1 MSVNHQPIR
10 AMLSS
15 AWEAVSGDPAM
26 LDAAAFVEDGALPA
40 FFPVTDLASA
50 TMAAAGLAISEMR
63 NHAISASPATVTV
76 DRRLAS
82 MWFHW
87 SQRPIGWMPP
97 APWDPIAGDYLAS
110 DGWIRLHT
118 NAPHHRKAAEQILGE
133 HQDKASMAKAV
144 GLWTKAE
151 LEQAIVEVGGCAA
164 EMRSIGSWVDHPQG
178 IAVAGEPL
186 VHWQPMQDEGHR
198 GQSNYSDP
206 LRRPTAHAISQTPW
220 RPDPTRPLHGLR
232 VLDLTRVLAGP
243 AATRFLA
250 AYGADV
256 LRIDPPTWDEP
267 GLVTDLTLGK
277 RCAHLDLHKQ
287 EDRAIFEKL
296 LSTADILVH
305 GYRPDALERLGFGI
319 EARRRLSPGLID
331 VSLDAYGWTGPWA
344 GRRGFDSLVQM
355 STGIA
360 DAGMQASGADKPKP
374 LPVQALDHG
383 TGYLM
388 AAAAVRGITER
399 LKTGRGMQARLSL
412 ARTAKFLF
420 DHATPN
426 DTTPLAAETPAD
438 LDPWPE
444 HTTWGEARRVRWPV
458 AMDGCEVKWNYAA
471 SPLGSS
477 PATWA

>member
-1 MSVNHQPIR
+1 MSVNQQPAR
-10 AMLSS
+10 TMLSS
-15 AWEAVSGDPAM
+15 AWSVLGGDPAT
-26 LDAAAFVEDGALPA
+26 LDAVTFAEEGALPA

-50 TMAAAGLAISEMR
+50 TMAAAALAISELR
-63 NHAISASPATVTV
+63 AHATSASSTSVTV

-118 NAPHHRKAAEQILGE
+118 NAPHHRKAAERILGE
-133 HQDKASMAKAV
+133 HEDKAGMAKAV
-144 GLWTKAE
+144 GPWKKAE
-151 LEQAIVEVGGCAA
+151 LERAIVDAGGCAA
-164 EMRSIGSWVDHPQG
+164 EMRSLDSWADHPQG
-178 IAVAGEPL
+178 IAVASEPL
-186 VHWQPMQDEGHR
+186 VHWQPMQDESRR
-198 GQSNYSDP
+198 GQSNDSDP
-206 LRRPTAHAISQTPW
+206 LW
-220 RPDPTRPLHGLR
+220 RSDATRPLHGLR

-267 GLVTDLTLGK
+267 ALVTDLTLGK
-277 RCAHLDLHKQ
+277 RCARLDLHKQ
-287 EDRAIFEKL
+287 DDRAIFEEL

-305 GYRPDALERLGFGI
+305 GYRPDALERLGFGV
-319 EARRRLSPGLID
+319 ETRRRLAPGLID
-331 VSLDAYGWTGPWA
+331 VCLDAYGWTGPWA
-344 GRRGFDSLVQM
+344 ARRGFDSLVQM

-374 LPVQALDHG
+374 LPVQALDHA

-388 AAAAVRGITER
+388 AAAVVRGITER

-412 ARTAKFLF
+412 ARTAKFLL

-426 DTTPLAAETPAD
+426 DTTKLATETPAD

-458 AMDGCEVKWNYAA
+458 AIEGCEAKWNYAA

-477 PATWA
+477 PPKWA

>member
-1 MSVNHQPIR
+1 MSVSQQP
-10 AMLSS
+10 AHTMLSS
-15 AWEAVSGDPAM
+15 AWSALGGDPAT
-26 LDAAAFVEDGALPA
+26 LDAAAFVEVGALPA

-50 TMAAAGLAISEMR
+50 TMAAAGLAISELR
-63 NHAISASPATVTV
+63 NHASSASPAAVTV

-87 SQRPIGWMPP
+87 SQRPIGWTPP

-118 NAPHHRKAAEQILGE
+118 NAPHHRKAAERILGE
-133 HQDKASMAKAV
+133 HQDKAGMAKAV
-144 GLWTKAE
+144 GAWKKAE
-151 LEQAIVEVGGCAA
+151 LEHAIVDVGGCAA
-164 EMRSIGSWVDHPQG
+164 EMRSLISWADHPQG
-178 IAVAGEPL
+178 IAVASEPL
-186 VHWQPMQDEGHR
+186 IHRQPMQDENR
-198 GQSNYSDP
+198 SS
-206 LRRPTAHAISQTPW
+206 W
-220 RPDPTRPLHGLR
+220 RPDTTRPLHGLR

-267 GLVTDLTLGK
+267 GLSTDLTLGK
-277 RCAHLDLHKQ
+277 RCARLDLRKQ
-287 EDRAIFEKL
+287 DDRAIFENL
-296 LSTADILVH
+296 LSTTDILVH
-305 GYRPDALERLGFGI
+305 GYRPDALERLGFGV
-319 EARRRLSPGLID
+319 EARRRLAPGLID
-331 VSLDAYGWTGPWA
+331 VCLDAYGWTGPWA

-412 ARTAKFLF
+412 ARTAKFLP

-426 DTTPLAAETPAD
+426 DTTPIAAETPAD

-458 AMDGCEVKWNYAA
+458 AMDGCEAKWNYAA

-477 PATWA
+477 PAEWV

>member
-1 MSVNHQPIR
+1 MSVNQQPVR

-15 AWEAVSGDPAM
+15 AWSALRGDPAM
-26 LDAAAFVEDGALPA
+26 LDAAAFVEEGALPA

-50 TMAAAGLAISEMR
+50 TMAAAGLAISELR
-63 NHAISASPATVTV
+63 NHATSASPTSVTV

-97 APWDPIAGDYLAS
+97 APWDPIAGDYLAT

-118 NAPHHRKAAEQILGE
+118 NAPHHRKAAERILGE
-133 HQDKASMAKAV
+133 HQDKVGMARAV
-144 GLWTKAE
+144 SPWKKAE

-164 EMRSIGSWVDHPQG
+164 EMRSIDSWADHPQG

-186 VHWQPMQDEGHR
+186 VHWKPMQDESH
-198 GQSNYSDP
+198 S
-206 LRRPTAHAISQTPW
+206 TW
-220 RPDPTRPLHGLR
+220 RPDATRPLHGLR

-267 GLVTDLTLGK
+267 GVVTDLTLGK
-277 RCAHLDLHKQ
+277 RCARLDLHKQ
-287 EDRAIFEKL
+287 DDCAIFENL
-296 LSTADILVH
+296 LSTTDILVH
-305 GYRPDALERLGFGI
+305 GYRPDALERLGFGV
-319 EARRRLSPGLID
+319 EARRRLAPGLVD
-331 VSLDAYGWTGPWA
+331 VCLDAYGWTGPWA

-412 ARTAKFLF
+412 ARTAKFLI

-426 DTTPLAAETPAD
+426 DTTALAAETPAD
-438 LDPWPE
+438 LDPWAE
-444 HTTWGEARRVRWPV
+444 HTTWGEARRVLWPV
-458 AMDGCEVKWNYAA
+458 ALEGCEAKWRYAA

-477 PATWA
+477 LAEWV

>member
-1 MSVNHQPIR
+1 MSANQQPIR

-15 AWEAVSGDPAM
+15 AWSAVGGDPAM
-26 LDAAAFVEDGALPA
+26 LDAAAFVEEGALPA
-40 FFPVTDLASA
+40 SFPVTDLASA
-50 TMAAAGLAISEMR
+50 TMAAAGLAISELR
-63 NHAISASPATVTV
+63 NHASSASPATFTV

-97 APWDPIAGDYLAS
+97 APWDPIAGDYQAS

-118 NAPHHRKAAEQILGE
+118 NAPHHRKAAERILGE
-133 HQDKASMAKAV
+133 HQDKVGMAKAV
-144 GLWTKAE
+144 ASWKKAE
-151 LEQAIVEVGGCAA
+151 LEQAIVDVGGCAA
-164 EMRSIGSWVDHPQG
+164 EMRSLGSWADHPQG

-186 VHWQPMQDEGHR
+186 VHWQPMQDENR
-198 GQSNYSDP
+198 S
-206 LRRPTAHAISQTPW
+206 PW
-220 RPDPTRPLHGLR
+220 RPDATRPLHGLR

-267 GLVTDLTLGK
+267 ALVTDLTLGK
-277 RCAHLDLHKQ
+277 RCAHLDLHNQ
-287 EDRAIFEKL
+287 DDRAIFEKL

-305 GYRPDALERLGFGI
+305 GYRPDALERLGFGV
-319 EARRRLSPGLID
+319 EARRRWAPGLID
-331 VSLDAYGWTGPWA
+331 VCLDAYGWTGPWA

-399 LKTGRGMQARLSL
+399 LKTGRGAQARLSL
-412 ARTAKFLF
+412 ARTAQFLL

-426 DTTPLAAETPAD
+426 DTTKLATETPAD

-458 AMDGCEVKWNYAA
+458 AMEGCEAKWNCAA

-477 PATWA
+477 SPKWA

>member
-1 MSVNHQPIR
+1 MSVNQQPVH
-10 AMLSS
+10 AMLST
-15 AWEAVSGDPAM
+15 AWTALGGDPAM
-26 LDAAAFVEDGALPA
+26 LNAAAFVEEGALPA
-40 FFPVTDLASA
+40 SFPVTDLACA
-50 TMAAAGLAISEMR
+50 TMAAAGLAIGELR
-63 NHAISASPATVTV
+63 KHATSASPATVTV

-118 NAPHHRKAAEQILGE
+118 NAPHHRKAAERILGE
-133 HQDKASMAKAV
+133 HQDKAGMAKAISP
-144 GLWTKAE
+144 WKKAE

-164 EMRSIGSWVDHPQG
+164 EMRSLDSWTEHPQG
-178 IAVAGEPL
+178 IAVANEPL
-186 VHWQPMQDEGHR
+186 VHWQPMLDE
-198 GQSNYSDP
+198 N
-206 LRRPTAHAISQTPW
+206 RRDTW
-220 RPDPTRPLHGLR
+220 RPDATRPLHGLR

-277 RCAHLDLHKQ
+277 RCARLDLHKQ
-287 EDRAIFEKL
+287 DDRAIFEKL
-296 LSTADILVH
+296 LPTADILVH
-305 GYRPDALERLGFGI
+305 GYRPDALERLGFGV
-319 EARRRLSPGLID
+319 EARRRLAPGLID
-331 VSLDAYGWTGPWA
+331 VCLDAYGWTGPWA

-360 DAGMQASGADKPKP
+360 DEGMQASGADKPKP

-412 ARTAKFLF
+412 ARTAKFLL

-426 DTTPLAAETPAD
+426 DTTALAAETPAD
-438 LDPWPE
+438 LDPWAE

-458 AMDGCEVKWNYAA
+458 AMDGCEAKWHYAA

-477 PATWA
+477 LAEWG

>member
-1 MSVNHQPIR
+1 MSVNQQPAH

-15 AWEAVSGDPAM
+15 AWSALRGDPAM
-26 LDAAAFVEDGALPA
+26 LDAAGFVEEGALPA

-50 TMAAAGLAISEMR
+50 TMAAGGLAISELR
-63 NHAISASPATVTV
+63 SHATSTVPASVTV

-87 SQRPIGWMPP
+87 SQRPIGWVPP

-118 NAPHHRKAAEQILGE
+118 NAPHHRKAAERILGE
-133 HQDKASMAKAV
+133 HQDKAGMAKAV
-144 GLWTKAE
+144 GPWKKAE

-164 EMRSIGSWVDHPQG
+164 EMRSLESWAVHPQG
-178 IAVAGEPL
+178 IAVASEPL
-186 VHWQPMQDEGHR
+186 LHWQQMQDEIRR

-206 LRRPTAHAISQTPW
+206 LRGTMRQAISRSTW
-220 RPDPTRPLHGLR
+220 RPDATRPLYGLR

-277 RCAHLDLHKQ
+277 RCARLDLHKQ
-287 EDRAIFEKL
+287 DDRAIFENL
-296 LSTADILVH
+296 LSTTDILVH
-305 GYRPDALERLGFGI
+305 GYRPDALERLGFGV
-319 EARRRLSPGLID
+319 EARRHLAPGLVD
-331 VSLDAYGWTGPWA
+331 VCLDAYGWTGPWA

-388 AAAAVRGITER
+388 AAAAVRGISER
-399 LKTGRGMQARLSL
+399 LKTGRGIQARLSL
-412 ARTAKFLF
+412 ARTAKFLL

-426 DTTPLAAETPAD
+426 DTTALAAETPAD
-438 LDPWPE
+438 LDPWAE

-458 AMDGCEVKWNYAA
+458 ATDGCEAKWNYTA

-477 PATWA
+477 PAEWV

>member
-1 MSVNHQPIR
+1 MSVNQQPAR
-10 AMLSS
+10 TMLSS
-15 AWEAVSGDPAM
+15 AWSALGSDPAM
-26 LDAAAFVEDGALPA
+26 LDAAAFVEEGALPA
-40 FFPVTDLASA
+40 FFPVTDLAAA
-50 TMAAAGLAISEMR
+50 TIAAAGLAISELR
-63 NHAISASPATVTV
+63 KHASSASPATVTV

-97 APWDPIAGDYLAS
+97 APWDPIAGDYQAS

-118 NAPHHRKAAEQILGE
+118 NAPHHRKAAERVLGE
-133 HQDKASMAKAV
+133 HQDKAGMAKAV
-144 GLWTKAE
+144 GSWKKGE

-164 EMRSIGSWVDHPQG
+164 EMRSLDSWSDHPQG
-178 IAVAGEPL
+178 IAVANEPL
-186 VHWQPMQDEGHR
+186 VHWQPMQDESR
-198 GQSNYSDP
+198 S
-206 LRRPTAHAISQTPW
+206 PW
-220 RPDPTRPLHGLR
+220 RPDATRPLQGLR

-256 LRIDPPTWDEP
+256 LRIDPPSWDEP

-277 RCAHLDLHKQ
+277 RCARLDLHKQ
-287 EDRAIFEKL
+287 GDRAIFEKL
-296 LSTADILVH
+296 LSTTDILVH
-305 GYRPDALERLGFGI
+305 GYRPDALERLGFGVQ
-319 EARRRLSPGLID
+319 ARRRLAPGLID
-331 VSLDAYGWTGPWA
+331 VCLDAYGWTGPWA

-360 DAGMQASGADKPKP
+360 DAGMQASGAAKPKP

-388 AAAAVRGITER
+388 AAAAVRGIIER

-412 ARTAKFLF
+412 ARTAKFLV
-420 DHATPN
+420 DHAKPN
-426 DTTPLAAETPAD
+426 DTTALAAETPAD

-458 AMDGCEVKWNYAA
+458 AMDGCEAKWNYAA
-471 SPLGSS
+471 SPLGSA
-477 PATWA
+477 PAEWV

>member
-1 MSVNHQPIR
+1 MPVNEQPGR
-10 AMLSS
+10 AMLAS
-15 AWEAVSGDPAM
+15 AWSALAGDLAM
-26 LDAAAFVEDGALPA
+26 LDAAAFVEAGALPA
-40 FFPVTDLASA
+40 IFPVTDLASA
-50 TMAAAGLAISEMR
+50 TMAAAGLAISELR
-63 NHAISASPATVTV
+63 NHATSTSPARVAV

-82 MWFHW
+82 MWFAW

-118 NAPHHRKAAEQILGE
+118 NALHHRKAAERILGE
-133 HQDKASMAKAV
+133 HQDKAGMAKAV
-144 GLWTKAE
+144 SAWKKAD
-151 LEQAIVEVGGCAA
+151 LEQAIVDVGGCAA
-164 EMRSIGSWVDHPQG
+164 EMRSLNSWAGHPQG
-178 IAVAGEPL
+178 LAVASEPL
-186 VHWQPMQDEGHR
+186 VHRQQMHDETR
-198 GQSNYSDP
+198 S
-206 LRRPTAHAISQTPW
+206 RW
-220 RPDPTRPLHGLR
+220 RPDANRPLDGLR

-277 RCAHLDLHKQ
+277 RCARLDLHKKN
-287 EDRAIFEKL
+287 DRALFEKL
-296 LSTADILVH
+296 LSTTDILVH
-305 GYRPDALERLGFGI
+305 GYRPDALERLGFGV
-319 EARRRLSPGLID
+319 EARRRLAPGLVD
-331 VSLDAYGWTGPWA
+331 VCLDAYGWTGPWA
-344 GRRGFDSLVQM
+344 DRRGFDSLVQM

-360 DAGMQASGADKPKP
+360 DAGMQATGADKPKP

-412 ARTAKFLF
+412 ARTARFLL

-426 DTTPLAAETPAD
+426 DTSTLAAETPAD
-438 LDPWPE
+438 IDPWPE
-444 HTTWGEARRVRWPV
+444 HTVWGEARRLRWPV
-458 AMDGCEVKWNYAA
+458 AMDGCEAKWNHAA

-477 PATWA
+477 PAEWI

>member
-1 MSVNHQPIR
+1 
-10 AMLSS
+10 MLSS
-15 AWEAVSGDPAM
+15 AWSTLGGDPAT
-26 LDAAAFVEDGALPA
+26 LDAAVFVEEGALPA
-40 FFPVTDLASA
+40 LFPVTDLASA
-50 TMAAAGLAISEMR
+50 TMAAAGLAISELR
-63 NHAISASPATVTV
+63 NLVTSASPATVIV

-97 APWDPIAGDYLAS
+97 APWDPIAGDYPAS

-118 NAPHHRKAAEQILGE
+118 NALHHRKAAERILGE
-133 HQDKASMAKAV
+133 HQDKAGMAKAV
-144 GLWTKAE
+144 SPWKKAE

-164 EMRSIGSWVDHPQG
+164 EMRSLESWADHPQG
-178 IAVAGEPL
+178 IAVASEPL
-186 VHWQPMQDEGHR
+186 VHRQSMQDESR
-198 GQSNYSDP
+198 S
-206 LRRPTAHAISQTPW
+206 AW
-220 RPDPTRPLHGLR
+220 RLSATRPLHGLR

-277 RCAHLDLHKQ
+277 RCAQLDLHKQ
-287 EDRAIFEKL
+287 DDRAIFETL

-305 GYRPDALERLGFGI
+305 GYRPDALERLGFGV
-319 EARRRLSPGLID
+319 EARRRLAPGLID
-331 VSLDAYGWTGPWA
+331 VCLDAYGWTGPWA

-399 LKTGRGMQARLSL
+399 LKTGRGTQARLSL
-412 ARTAKFLF
+412 ARTARFLL

-426 DTTPLAAETPAD
+426 DTTALAAETPAD
-438 LDPWPE
+438 LDPWRE
-444 HTTWGEARRVRWPV
+444 HTTWGEARRLRWPV
-458 AMDGCEVKWNYAA
+458 AMDGCETKWNYAA

-477 PATWA
+477 SAKWV

>member
-1 MSVNHQPIR
+1 MSAKEQAAR

-15 AWEAVSGDPAM
+15 AWSALGGDSAM
-26 LDAAAFVEDGALPA
+26 LDVPAFVGEGALPA
-40 FFPVTDLASA
+40 IFPVTDLASA
-50 TMAAAGLAISEMR
+50 TMAAAALAIHELR
-63 NHAISASPATVTV
+63 NHASSASPKTITI

-87 SQRPIGWMPP
+87 SQRPIGWTPP

-133 HQDKASMAKAV
+133 HQDKAGMAKAV
-144 GLWTKAE
+144 GPWKKAE

-164 EMRSIGSWVDHPQG
+164 EMRSLNSWTEHPQG
-178 IAVAGEPL
+178 VAVASEPL
-186 VHWQPMQDEGHR
+186 VHMQQVQDEILR
-198 GQSNYSDP
+198 G
-206 LRRPTAHAISQTPW
+206 TAGQAISRSRWP
-220 RPDPTRPLHGLR
+220 PEAARPLHGLR

-250 AYGADV
+250 GYGADV

-277 RCAHLDLHKQ
+277 RCARLDLHKQ
-287 EDRAIFEKL
+287 DDRATFEKL

-305 GYRPDALERLGFGI
+305 GYRPDALERLGFGV
-319 EARRRLSPGLID
+319 EARRRLAPGLID
-331 VSLDAYGWTGPWA
+331 VCLDAYGWTGPWA

-360 DAGMQASGADKPKP
+360 DAGMQASGADMPKP

-399 LKTGRGMQARLSL
+399 LKTGHGMQARLSL
-412 ARTAKFLF
+412 ARTAKFLL

-426 DTTPLAAETPAD
+426 DTTALAAETPAD
-438 LDPWPE
+438 LDPWVE
-444 HTTWGEARRVRWPV
+444 HTTWGEARRIRWPV
-458 AMDGCEVKWNYAA
+458 AMDGCEAKWNYAA

-477 PATWA
+477 PAEWI